1 MNPTFQITSTDRI
14 ERSQFEL
21 SFDHKFTADM
31 GQIIPVCVK
40 RCIPTDVFRL
50 ANSGVVRLAPMLAPL
65 LHRVDAFY
73 TWWFVPDRILWDEFE
88 EFITGGDDGDEEI
101 PIPTWIPSAG
111 KYGES
116 SLWDYMGFPAGVKPT
131 GFYPM
136 DFCRRGYARIWNE
149 FFRQKDVD
157 AEVAETNE
165 DVLRVRWEKDY
176 FMSALP
182 YQQRGT
188 APALNVTGT
197 TQAVWS
203 GGTWAA
209 VANAV
214 NGFLVNNLA
223 ADAHADTGTGTAQS
237 RANAIAVLNANSVN
251 LGSSIGF
258 TANDLRQ
265 TMQLQRFLEV
275 SARVGSRYIELL
287 KGIFRASPRDERL
300 QRPEFIG
307 GSRAPVIFSEVLQ
320 TGETGA
326 TSPQGNMAGHG
337 ISVAGESA
345 GDYRVEEF
353 GTLFCLFYVRPAPA
367 YQQGVPR
374 EWYAETRYDFPFP
387 QFAHLAEQ
395 PVYRGELYASAV
407 EAENKTLFGY
417 QAQYNPYRASF
428 DKVSGA
434 FRSTLDFWH
443 LGIQFSS
450 APTLSS
456 QFLECNPRKDV
467 FAVPSE
473 PGLLCNI
480 ASLIKSVRPLPV
492 LGDPGYMDH

>member
-14 ERSQFEL
+14 ERSGFDL
-21 SFDHKFTADM
+21 SFEHKFTADM
-31 GQIIPVCVK
+31 GQLIPVCVK
-40 RCIPTDVFRL
+40 RCIPTDVYRL
-50 ANSGVVRLAPMLAPL
+50 GNSGVIRFAPMLAPL

-73 TWWFVPDRILWDEFE
+73 TWWFVPDRIVWDQFE
-88 EFITGGDDGDEEI
+88 DFITGGDDGDEEI
-101 PIPTWIPSAG
+101 PIPVWNPSSG
-111 KYGES
+111 KYDKN
-116 SLWDYMGFPAGVKPT
+116 SLWDYMGFPAGVDPT

-197 TQAVWS
+197 TAAVWTSATIANPS
-203 GGTWAA
+203 GSIQ
-209 VANAV
+209 N
-214 NGFLVNNLA
+214 
-223 ADAHADTGTGTAQS
+223 
-237 RANAIAVLNANSVN
+237 LNASYTVSGENKMGNSNATALANFLGAFNANTVN

-265 TMQLQRFLEV
+265 TMQLQRFLEI

-287 KGIFRASPRDERL
+287 KGIFKAGPRDDRL

-307 GSRAPVIFSEVLQ
+307 GSRAPVVFSEVLQ

-337 ISVAGESA
+337 ISVAGEGA

-395 PVYRGELYASAV
+395 PVYRGELYASGV

-417 QAQYNPYRASF
+417 QAQYNAFRASF
-428 DKVSGA
+428 DKVSGE
-434 FRSTLDFWH
+434 FRDTLDFWH
-443 LGIQFSS
+443 LGIQFGS

-456 QFLECNPRKDV
+456 AFLECSPRKDV

-473 PGLLCNI
+473 PGLLCNVGC
-480 ASLIKSVRPLPV
+480 LIKSVRPLPV